1 MPPGSGQ
8 DRVVNSMDEQ
18 PQVTTADVSYEENII
33 LVGTAHVSEDSVREV
48 EEAIERYKPDVVA
61 VELDERRLKALRE
74 GDESREINIR
84 ELLKGSN
91 FAIFLLQWLLAYVQ
105 RKIGAQEGVRPGAEM
120 IAAIEAARKR
130 GLEVALI
137 DRDIG
142 ITLARFWERM
152 SLREKLK
159 MFSTLVL
166 AALGFGTEDVD
177 MEKITNEDVVAG
189 LVEELRHFAP
199 SAATVLID
207 ERDAYL
213 ASNLVRIGRE
223 KKVLGVVGAGHRE
236 GIKKYVASPESLP
249 LQESLTAIR
258 KKRRLPWMKI
268 FAVLCVL
275 IAVLVFTLLALSG
288 VPWWELLVC
297 IGILFVA
304 KGVLS
309 ALFVTVSGGHR
320 KAIAMSFAL
329 AWYSIVN
336 PIAHI
341 GWFAGV
347 IEAAER
353 PPTVRDLNTLLG
365 KEEDS
370 FIDTMK
376 GLWNNKLFKVI
387 LVAAMANLGSFLGT
401 LAGVALIVYYLHIT
415 DPVGLLQAGA
425 SNGLH
430 ALIGLLQAI

>member
-1 MPPGSGQ
+1 
-8 DRVVNSMDEQ
+8 MDEQ
-18 PQVTTADVSYEENII
+18 PAVVTEYPALRDNII

-48 EEAIERYKPDVVA
+48 EEAIEKYRPDVVA
-61 VELDERRLKALRE
+61 VELDERRLKALQE
-74 GDESREINIR
+74 GDESREINIK

-120 IAAIEAARKR
+120 IAAIEVAKKN

-166 AALGFGTEDVD
+166 AAFGIGAEDVD

-213 ASNLVRIGRE
+213 AQNLVRLGRE
-223 KKVLGVVGAGHRE
+223 KKVLGIVGAGHRE
-236 GIKKYVASPESLP
+236 GIRKYLQNPEQLP
-249 LQESLTAIR
+249 PQESLTAIR
-258 KKRRLPWMKI
+258 KKHRLPWMKI
-268 FAVLCVL
+268 FAGLCVL

-288 VPWWELLVC
+288 IPWWELV
-297 IGILFVA
+297 ISIAILFIA

-320 KAIAMSFAL
+320 KSIAMSFAL

-347 IEAAER
+347 VEAAER

-365 KEEDS
+365 KEEDGLL
-370 FIDTMK
+370 DTMK

-387 LVAAMANLGSFLGT
+387 LVAAMANTGSFLGT

-415 DPVGLLQAGA
+415 DPVGLLQTGA

-430 ALIGLLQAI
+430 ALIGMVHYLIAVL